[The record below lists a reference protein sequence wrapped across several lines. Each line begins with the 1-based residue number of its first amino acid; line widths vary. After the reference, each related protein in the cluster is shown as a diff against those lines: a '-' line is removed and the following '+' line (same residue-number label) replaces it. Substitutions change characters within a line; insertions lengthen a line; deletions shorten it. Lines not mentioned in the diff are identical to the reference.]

1 MKKLAVIS
9 LLVLQAFTPL
19 TFADASSDLMQSY
32 RRLLPLEG
40 GSNFRD
46 VGGYKTE
53 DGHTVSRGLIFRSGA
68 MTSLTTTD
76 MEYLD
81 QFDFQTIVDFRSSE
95 ERELF
100 PNRWAVRSDIDVVD
114 RDYSIVAS
122 LKSSDGDAKDMM
134 KNMGEMYPRLLSNI
148 EPQLQTLVVRLLEGK
163 TPLVF
168 NCSAGQDRTGTTA
181 ALLLSVLG
189 VSKDTII
196 EDYLLSTDFRQTANE
211 QGGVDLVKAAET
223 NDFAKM
229 MLRFSKGYE
238 GPSRPNSLLTPEG
251 RPFLDFTLE
260 WIDTEYGSVEGYFEK
275 QLGFSAADIEKLRA
289 MYRD

>member
-1 MKKLAVIS
+1 MKNIVGLC
-9 LLVLQAFTPL
+9 LLLLIVVPSASFSRESAEVLE
-19 TFADASSDLMQSY
+19 SY

-46 VGGYKTE
+46 VGGYKTK

-68 MTSLTTTD
+68 MTSLTSAD
-76 MEYLD
+76 MDYLE
-81 QFDFQTIVDFRSSE
+81 QFEFKTVVDFRSSE
-95 ERELF
+95 ERTLY
-100 PNRWAVRSDIDVVD
+100 PNVWAVNAGVEVVA
-114 RDYSIVAS
+114 RDYSLIPSLQSLGAS
-122 LKSSDGDAKDMM
+122 KDPV
-134 KNMGEMYPRLLSNI
+134 KAISEAYPNMLVNI
-148 EPQLQTLVVRLLEGK
+148 EPQLRTLVTRLLDGK

-181 ALLLSVLG
+181 ALLLTVLG

-229 MLRFSKGYE
+229 MLRFSKGHE

-289 MYRD
+289 MYRH

>member
-1 MKKLAVIS
+1 MKKII
-9 LLVLQAFTPL
+9 LLCVLTLSAMPSTS
-19 TFADASSDLMQSY
+19 FAGDSAELLKSY
-32 RRLLPLEG
+32 RRLLPLQG

-53 DGHTVSRGLIFRSGA
+53 DGYTVSRGLIFRSGA
-68 MTSLTTTD
+68 MTSLTPAD
-76 MEYLD
+76 MDYLD
-81 QFDFQTIVDFRSSE
+81 DFAFKTVVDLRSSE
-95 ERELF
+95 ERNLY
-100 PNRWAVRSDIDVVD
+100 PNSWAVKAGIDVVA
-114 RDYSIVAS
+114 RDYSIIPS
-122 LKSSDGDAKDMM
+122 LKSLGASTDRVSSIAEAYP
-134 KNMGEMYPRLLSNI
+134 NMLVNI
-148 EPQLQTLVVRLLEGK
+148 EPQLKTLVTRLLEGK

-181 ALLLSVLG
+181 ALLLTVLG

-211 QGGVDLVKAAET
+211 QGSVDMVKAAET

-229 MLRFSKGYE
+229 MLRFSKGHE

-289 MYRD
+289 MYRH

>member
-1 MKKLAVIS
+1 MKKIIVLC
-9 LLVLQAFTPL
+9 LLLLTALPL
-19 TFADASSDLMQSY
+19 TSFSSESADLLQSY

-53 DGHTVSRGLIFRSGA
+53 DGYTVSRGVIFRSGA
-68 MTSLTTTD
+68 MTSLTPAD
-76 MEYLD
+76 MDYLQ
-81 QFDFQTIVDFRSSE
+81 QFNFQTIVDFRSSE
-95 ERELF
+95 ERVLY
-100 PNRWAVRSDIDVVD
+100 PNPWAVAANIDVVA
-114 RDYSIVAS
+114 RDYSIIPS
-122 LKSSDGDAKDMM
+122 LKSLGTSTDRASSIAQAYP
-134 KNMGEMYPRLLSNI
+134 NMLVNI
-148 EPQLQTLVVRLLEGK
+148 EPQLQALVTRLLEGK

-181 ALLLSVLG
+181 ALLLTVLG
-189 VSKDTII
+189 VSKDTVI

-211 QGGVDLVKAAET
+211 HGDVDLEKAAET
-223 NDFAKM
+223 NEFAKM
-229 MLRFSKGYE
+229 MLRFSKGHE
-238 GPSRPNSLLTPEG
+238 GPSRPNSLLTPDG

-275 QLGFSAADIEKLRA
+275 QLGFSSADIEKLRA

>member
-1 MKKLAVIS
+1 MKKIILLYLLILTAAPS
-9 LLVLQAFTPL
+9 LGMSGESAEVL
-19 TFADASSDLMQSY
+19 DSY
-32 RRLLPLEG
+32 RRLLPLQG

-53 DGHTVSRGLIFRSGA
+53 DGYTVLRGLIFRSGA
-68 MTSLTTTD
+68 MTSLTSAD
-76 MEYLD
+76 IDYLD

-95 ERELF
+95 ERALY
-100 PNRWAVRSDIDVVD
+100 PNFWAVNTDIDMIA
-114 RDYSIVAS
+114 RDYSIIPSLQSLGAS
-122 LKSSDGDAKDMM
+122 KDRV
-134 KNMGEMYPRLLSNI
+134 KAISETYPNMLVNI
-148 EPQLQTLVVRLLEGK
+148 EPQLRTLVRRLLDGK

-181 ALLLSVLG
+181 ALLLTVLG
-189 VSKDTII
+189 VPKDTII

-211 QGGVDLVKAAET
+211 QGGVDLVKASET
-223 NDFAKM
+223 NEFAKM
-229 MLRFSKGYE
+229 MLRFSEGHE

-260 WIDTEYGSVEGYFEK
+260 WIDEEYGSVEAYFER

-289 MYRD
+289 MYRH